1 MTDEITKLADG
12 RNMTIRSPWVSET
25 ESLPL
30 WQIVFVPSEGTWD
43 DYPKFDGRTLG
54 EAVEKAMAWRGI
66 VAVPIIDSHQQRVGL
81 SA

>member
-12 RNMTIRSPWVSET
+12 KNMTIRSPWSSET

-54 EAVEKAMAWRGI
+54 EAVEKAMLWKI
-66 VAVPIIDSHQQRVGL
+66 KQ
-81 SA
+81 